1 VWTGTTRI
9 PFKEVIMDLR
19 KIKTLIELL
28 EASDLSEIEINEGDD
43 SIRLSR
49 ASSVSAP
56 AQTAVPA
63 AAVPVSHVA
72 APAQPAVLATATDTA
87 DIISGHVV
95 ESPTVGTFYARPSP
109 DADAFVNVGDK
120 VSKGATLCVVEAM
133 KTFNEIQADMAGIIA
148 EVLKS
153 DGDPVEFGEALFV
166 IK

>member
-49 ASSVSAP
+49 VSSVSAP

-63 AAVPVSHVA
+63 AAAPVSHVA
-72 APAQPAVLATATDTA
+72 ASAHSAVLATATDSA
-87 DIISGHVV
+87 EIISGHVV